1 MVLSTGIRRLKT
13 LHRLGFANS
22 VRIIKQ
28 RHKSYTFNRTWRTKK
43 AHTWGDIAQQQG
55 CTPNFEQFFN
65 QQRARSL
72 PVLEPLLR
80 TIADAEYVR
89 MADAYV
95 RNEFAVL
102 GSAPRIFADGLPWHE
117 DIRLSGQ
124 DSAAEA
130 QFDATSWYTDIAITT
145 SWQQQCAQDIKV
157 PWELSRLQ
165 HLVVL
170 GRAYAATYDER
181 YAATFV
187 EHMRSWWAS
196 NPFLHGIN
204 WVCPMEVGLRAISM
218 VVAFTSFSRSSAVDD
233 QFWLTYVTSLYDHM
247 IYLEHNWELYDLR
260 TSNHYIA
267 DLVGYLYLCWF
278 FSDCPGMASRT
289 RWCHQELL
297 AELNKQINAD
307 GSSYEQ
313 ATAYHRLVA
322 ELFYHH
328 KLIAQQ
334 LRLPM
339 PATAEGTFGAICTYL
354 RWCTPEGGA
363 LVTIGDNDSGVVTV
377 AGLPDALI
385 ASQSRSADKC
395 PTAVRHFE
403 YAGLSIIKTDTWH
416 VTLRH
421 SVYND
426 QAPTSHLHNDG
437 TSITLAYKGVSFIVD
452 PGSYVYTPSAVWRN
466 RFRSVSAHSGMYLT
480 STQPLTDDGAMSSR
494 SSRVILVKTVCPA
507 KLAEP
512 DGPDKRSRGIQASC
526 FLQPVEPIP
535 LDNNIFLLRRTPA
548 TMPQQSTTPALSA
561 RTTHDEYLR
570 YGWRPER
577 CVTLNE
583 QASVVTIN
591 DQWLMSGATSAE
603 VSLQGCI
610 QFLLHPAVR
619 VSKQTEAVWRLEA
632 AGITLELANPALSFE
647 LVPAWYSPSYGVKLA
662 TQMLISTCELGTMS
676 VNTTI
681 RVVG

>member
-1 MVLSTGIRRLKT
+1 MMLSTGIRRLKT

-22 VRIIKQ
+22 VRILKQ
-28 RHKSYTFNRTWRTKK
+28 RHKNYTFNRTWRTKK
-43 AHTWGDIAQQQG
+43 AHAWNDIAQQQG
-55 CTPNFEQFFN
+55 CTPSFEQFFN

-72 PVLEPLLR
+72 PLLEPLLR

-124 DSAAEA
+124 DSAADA

-145 SWQQQCAQDIKV
+145 SWQQQCVQDIKV

-278 FSDCPGMASRT
+278 FSDCPRVASRT
-289 RWCHQELL
+289 TWCHQELL

-313 ATAYHRLVA
+313 TTAYHRLVT

-339 PATAEGTFGAICTYL
+339 PAAAERAFGAMCTYL
-354 RWCTPEGGA
+354 RWCTPESGT

-385 ASQSRSADKC
+385 ASHSMSAET
-395 PTAVRHFE
+395 PLAAVRHCE
-403 YAGLSIIKTDTWH
+403 HAGLSIIKTDAWH

-452 PGSYVYTPSAVWRN
+452 PGSYVYTASIFWRN

-480 STQPLTDDGAMSSR
+480 SGLQPLEPVPLTD
-494 SSRVILVKTVCPA
+494 
-507 KLAEP
+507 
-512 DGPDKRSRGIQASC
+512 
-526 FLQPVEPIP
+526 
-535 LDNNIFLLRRTPA
+535 NIFLLRRAPA
-548 TMPQQSTTPALSA
+548 TMPQQSSTPTLSA

-577 CVTLNE
+577 CITLNE
-583 QASVVTIN
+583 QGNVVTIS
-591 DQWLMSGATSAE
+591 DQWLAQGDAGSPSNPSATTSAE
-603 VSLQGCI
+603 ASLQGCM
-610 QFLLHPAVR
+610 QLVLHPAVR
-619 VSKQTEAVWRLEA
+619 VSKQTEAGWLLEV
-632 AGITLELANPALSFE
+632 AGITLELASERLSFE
-647 LVPAWYSPSYGVKLA
+647 LASAWYSPSYGVKVA
-662 TQMLISTCELGTMS
+662 TQMLVATCELESHSWG
-676 VNTTI
+676 TTI
-681 RVVG
+681 KVT

>member
-1 MVLSTGIRRLKT
+1 MVLSTGIRRLKS

-28 RHKSYTFNRTWRTKK
+28 RYKSYTFNRTWRTKK
-43 AHTWGDIAQQQG
+43 AHTWDDIAQQQG

-65 QQRARSL
+65 QQRVRSL

-80 TIADAEYVR
+80 TIADADYVR

-95 RNEFAVL
+95 RNEIAVL

-124 DSAAEA
+124 DSAADA
-130 QFDATSWYTDIAITT
+130 QFDATSWYTEIAITT
-145 SWQQQCAQDIKV
+145 AWQQQCAKDIKV

-181 YAATFV
+181 YAATLV
-187 EHMRSWWAS
+187 EHMRSWWPS
-196 NPFLHGIN
+196 NRFLHGIN

-218 VVAFTSFSRSSAVDD
+218 VITFTSCARSSAADD

-247 IYLEHNWELYDLR
+247 IYLENNWELYDLR

-278 FSDCPGMASRT
+278 FSDCPGMTSRT
-289 RWCHQELL
+289 MWCHQELL
-297 AELNKQINAD
+297 AELNKQINPD

-313 ATAYHRLVA
+313 TTAYHRLVT

-339 PATAEGTFGAICTYL
+339 PAAAERTFDAMCTYL
-354 RWCTPEGGA
+354 RWCTPTGGT

-377 AGLPDALI
+377 AGLPDTLI
-385 ASQSRSADKC
+385 APHSMSAEA
-395 PTAVRHFE
+395 PLAAVRHFE
-403 YAGLSIIKTDTWH
+403 YGGLSIIKTSAWH

-426 QAPTSHLHNDG
+426 QAPTSHLHNDC
-437 TSITLAYKGVSFIVD
+437 TSITLGYKSISFIVD

-480 STQPLTDDGAMSSR
+480 SGLQPL
-494 SSRVILVKTVCPA
+494 
-507 KLAEP
+507 
-512 DGPDKRSRGIQASC
+512 
-526 FLQPVEPIP
+526 EPIP
-535 LDNNIFLLRRTPA
+535 FDNKIFLLRRTPA
-548 TMPQQSTTPALSA
+548 TMPQQSSRNALSMN
-561 RTTHDEYLR
+561 TSHDEYLQ

-577 CVTLNE
+577 CVTLDE
-583 QASVVTIN
+583 HVGVVTIS
-591 DQWLMSGATSAE
+591 DQWIRFAATSAE
-603 VSLQGCI
+603 SSLQGCM

-647 LVPAWYSPSYGVKLA
+647 CVSGWYSPSYGVKMA
-662 TQMLISTCELGTMS
+662 TRMLVAPCGLGSTP